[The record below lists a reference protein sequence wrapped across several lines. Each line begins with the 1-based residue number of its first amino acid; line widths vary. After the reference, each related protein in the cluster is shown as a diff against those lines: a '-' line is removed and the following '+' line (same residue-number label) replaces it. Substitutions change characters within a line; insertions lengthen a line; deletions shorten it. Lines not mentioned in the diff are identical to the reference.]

1 MLIAVTSKTG
11 TAVDQHFGHAESFR
25 IFKYRKGD
33 PVQVDEVKV
42 QRYCTFDLEHPFRH
56 SQLNSI
62 VAALQGCKVVVTA
75 MIGELPKQE
84 LEKAGFK
91 VVSVEG
97 PLEPAL
103 KMAHDAVCDGSKCQG
118 NAEQCAHKGMA

>member
-11 TAVDQHFGHAESFR
+11 TIIDQHFGHAESFR

-62 VAALQGCKVVVTA
+62 VEALKDCKAVVTA
-75 MIGELPKQE
+75 MIGELPKLE

-91 VVSVEG
+91 VVSAEG

-103 KMAHDAVCDGSKCQG
+103 KLAHDAVCDGSKCQG
-118 NAEQCAHKGMA
+118 SAEMCAHKGMD